1 MRNKME
7 LGILSGINKRQFE
20 VSYEN
25 GSEGGAKITLYF
37 WFCELH

>member
-25 GSEGGAKITLYF
+25 GSEGGGENHFVFLV
-37 WFCELH
+37 L